1 MRVVVLKNRRLKEKR
16 AIRKMGY
23 FKLFKKEYFKEK
35 IEICLICG
43 NYYRRGFF
51 CGKKK
56 IGSNESLLKMK

>member
-1 MRVVVLKNRRLKEKR
+1 
-16 AIRKMGY
+16 MGY